1 MNIEKSKGLND
12 FLESTLTKISRME
25 LDTHSHNC
33 PHCENLVRYPTV
45 ARQQDIDDFKKI
57 MESAFDVM
65 KRHGITANL
74 LAEIKAECF
83 ISIAKATGKKTQ

>member
-1 MNIEKSKGLND
+1 MKMNIEKTKDLSS
-12 FLESTLTKISRME
+12 FLSETLTEISRIE
-25 LDTHSHNC
+25 LDVHSHNC
-33 PHCENLVRYPTV
+33 PHCGNLVRYPTV
-45 ARQQDIDDFKKI
+45 ARQQDIDDFRKI

-83 ISIAKATGKKTQ
+83 IAKATGEQL